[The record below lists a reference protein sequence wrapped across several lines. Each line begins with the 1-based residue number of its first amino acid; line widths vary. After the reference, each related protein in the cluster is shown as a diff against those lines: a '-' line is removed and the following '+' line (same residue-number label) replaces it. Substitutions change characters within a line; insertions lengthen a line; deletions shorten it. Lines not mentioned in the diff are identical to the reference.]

1 MDIIS
6 HGLWGGIT
14 VGRRSGRSFWTA
26 FCFGVAPDLF
36 AFGPMFANRMFIHG
50 LDFLNNLGKPPDAS
64 SIAPTC
70 TASTT

>member
-14 VGRRSGRSFWTA
+14 VGRKSGRSFWTA

-50 LDFLNNLGKPPDAS
+50 LDFLRTGFKNGFKHVAGSAS
-64 SIAPTC
+64 I
-70 TASTT
+70 